1 MRDIRSV
8 NRLYVDNL
16 KPPDIGETA
25 EILVKISVNFNMN
38 TIYIYTLCLSVNMIL
53 LFYPGYGDVTFMTH
67 HDFGFVFL
75 VFLTLRKSYL
85 YI

>member
-38 TIYIYTLCLSVNMIL
+38 TIYIYTLFISEHDIVVLSRIWGC
-53 LFYPGYGDVTFMTH
+53 YI
-67 HDFGFVFL
+67 HDP
-75 VFLTLRKSYL
+75 S
-85 YI
+85 